1 MHNLTRTHIKWSL
14 TMPFQTIKFPEYPEL
29 TTFIAYFQDVES
41 EKLSTIKAE
50 LINRNEQ
57 YDYCFLSTSHI
68 ISLEQL
74 YSSVHTS
81 IQNYVRGT
89 MKARTLNTEI
99 IFNLSPVN
107 KINDALK
114 IFGVDEKRTDVL
126 VVKVFGREDLDQL
139 ERIEKGLSALV
150 GVDSVDLNDEVLEKS
165 VDLKKFRKV
174 FKLSLDSL
182 SGPESYTKGAIA
194 ASLLRGL

>member
-1 MHNLTRTHIKWSL
+1 
-14 TMPFQTIKFPEYPEL
+14 MPFQTIKFPEYPEL
-29 TTFIAYFQDVES
+29 ITFIAYYQGV
-41 EKLSTIKAE
+41 LSDNLSNIKAE
-50 LINRNEQ
+50 LINRNER

-74 YSSVHTS
+74 FSSVHTS

-114 IFGVDEKRTDVL
+114 IFGVDEKRTDVI
-126 VVKVFGREDLDQL
+126 VVKVFRSEDLDQF
-139 ERIEKGLSALV
+139 ERIEKAVATLV
-150 GVDSVDLNDEVLEKS
+150 GVDSVDLNDDLLEKS

-174 FKLSLDSL
+174 FKLSPDSL